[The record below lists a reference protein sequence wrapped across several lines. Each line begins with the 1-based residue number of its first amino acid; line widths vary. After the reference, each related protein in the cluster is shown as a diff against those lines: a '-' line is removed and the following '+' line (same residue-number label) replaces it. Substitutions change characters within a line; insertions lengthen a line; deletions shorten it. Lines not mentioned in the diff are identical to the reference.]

1 MLAFSTNPHLKK
13 VNPALTE
20 KVDPI
25 CFISLANTVKY
36 YVYKKP
42 EYWVAGYLLLMEFF
56 SFHLNVWLV

>member
-13 VNPALTE
+13 VNPVLTE
-20 KVDPI
+20 KVNPI

-42 EYWVAGYLLLMEFF
+42 ECWVASYLLLMEFF